1 MSIDSVM
8 TLQEL
13 CSAVLLALATDYA
26 GSGSERTRDVPD
38 ARTIRYYTTLG
49 LLDRPESYRGR
60 TALYARRHLVQLVAI
75 KRLQAKGNTL
85 SQIQTQLLGISPAQ
99 LEKLANIP
107 KTAGV
112 PDEIAPGKTRASRST
127 RSFWKE
133 PPVPVASEDSPG
145 VPPVS
150 LLGIPLNSEVTL
162 LLPALRQLDAMDLE
176 GVQTAAQPLLRWLR
190 LRRILPDSP
199 N

>member
-1 MSIDSVM
+1 MSNDSLM

-13 CSAVLLALATDYA
+13 CSAVVLALATDYA

-60 TALYARRHLVQLVAI
+60 TALYGRRHLAQLVAI
-75 KRLQAKGNTL
+75 KRLQARGNTL

-99 LEKLANIP
+99 LERLANIP
-107 KTAGV
+107 RSAGV
-112 PDEIAPGKTRASRST
+112 SDEVAPGKARASRGT

-133 PPVPVASEDSPG
+133 PVPVATEDSPV

-150 LLGIPLNSEVTL
+150 LLGVPLNSEVTL

-190 LRRILPDSP
+190 LRRILPDST